1 MIHGI
6 FTIAARWRAEIE
18 SPRRPIDFIAEN
30 RMSPRLPWRI
40 ALTGLLAAA
49 CTGSRPALETG
60 APAPATVTTAPAPAD
75 TSSRPRPYPVF
86 ESRAFAQAVERGTR
100 LRSGAPGPS
109 YWQQWTRYSIEAAYD
124 PATGLLEGRSTVTY
138 FNRSPNNVAALYV
151 HLHGNVFAPDA
162 ARNRSVPTTTGGVTL
177 TRVAVRGQEMTQIGG
192 GNPRGYRVNG
202 TVLGLPMATPLAA
215 GDSVVLEFAWRY
227 TVPPNGAPRGGRDST
242 VAFVSYWYPQMAV
255 HDDVNGW
262 QLDPYMTNAE
272 FYMGYGDYDV
282 AITLPAGY
290 IIGATGTL
298 QNADQVLSAAT
309 RERLARARSSDSIV
323 HVVAAADQGAGKAT
337 AAGRRL
343 TWRFRAE
350 RVRDFAWG
358 TSRRYNWDATRA
370 AVGDIDGNGSA
381 DTSLIHSFWVPANAA
396 TAWAENAGYGKFSIE
411 FLSQFLWPYPYP
423 QMTSIQGPPS
433 CGGMEFPMITCIG
446 GSQWDPTSMFGVTV
460 HEIGHM
466 WFPMQVGSDEKRHS
480 WQDEGL
486 TQFNEGNAE
495 KAFFK
500 EKESST
506 ILGAQRAYIGL
517 AQADREVELMRHGDL
532 YPSYGAFGTASY
544 MKPAAILHMLRG
556 MLGEETFMRAYREYG
571 RRWQW
576 KHPTPLDLFNT
587 FEDVAGRDLDWF
599 WRTWFYETW
608 TLDQAVGAV
617 TPSAAGTT
625 IVIEDRGLAPMPANV
640 TVTYD
645 GGRTEQL
652 GVPVETWLRGA
663 RQATLTAPAGT
674 VTRVEID
681 APKFY
686 PDVDRANNVWTGA
699 ATQTD

>member
-1 MIHGI
+1 MHS
-6 FTIAARWRAEIE
+6 RSSWRA
-18 SPRRPIDFIAEN
+18 SLLA
-30 RMSPRLPWRI
+30 
-40 ALTGLLAAA
+40 LAAA
-49 CTGSRPALETG
+49 ACAGTQSAPETG
-60 APAPATVTTAPAPAD
+60 APAPATPPAAAATSD
-75 TSSRPRPYPVF
+75 TSTRPRPYPLF
-86 ESRAFAQAVERGTR
+86 ESRGFAQAVERGTR
-100 LRSGAPGPS
+100 LRTGAPGPG
-109 YWQQWTRYSIEAAYD
+109 YWQQWSRYGIEANYE
-124 PATGLLEGRSTVTY
+124 PATGLIEGRSTIVY
-138 FNRSPNNVAALYV
+138 HNRSPNNLSALFV
-151 HLHGNVFAPDA
+151 HLHGNVFSPEAVK
-162 ARNRSVPTTTGGVTL
+162 NRPVPTTGGVTL
-177 TRVAVRGQEMTQIGG
+177 TRVAVRGQELPQFSNA
-192 GNPRGYRVNG
+192 NPRGYRLNG
-202 TVLGLPMATPLAA
+202 TILGIPMATPLAA
-215 GDSVVLEFAWRY
+215 RDSVVLEFAWRY

-262 QLDPYMTNAE
+262 QTDPYLSNAE

-298 QNADQVLSAAT
+298 QNAAEVLSAAT
-309 RERLARARSSDSIV
+309 RERLDRARTSDSVV
-323 HVVAAADQGAGKAT
+323 HVIAAADQGAGKAT

-358 TSRRYNWDATRA
+358 VSNRYNWDATRA
-370 AVGDIDGNGSA
+370 VAGDADGNGSA
-381 DTSLIHSFWVPANAA
+381 DTALIHSFWVPGSQR
-396 TAWAENAGYGKFSIE
+396 TAWADNARYGRFSIE

-423 QMTSIQGPPS
+423 QMTSIQGTPS

-446 GSQWDPTSMFGVTV
+446 GSQWDSTSMFGVTV
-460 HEIGHM
+460 HELGHM

-495 KAFFK
+495 KTFFDQQ
-500 EKESST
+500 ESST
-506 ILGAQRAYIGL
+506 IVGAQRTYLGL
-517 AQADREVELMRHGDL
+517 AQAGREVELMRHGDL
-532 YPSYGAFGTASY
+532 YPDYVSFGTASY
-544 MKPAAILHMLRG
+544 MKTAAVLHMLRG
-556 MLGEETFMRAYREYG
+556 MLGEDTFMRAYREYG

-587 FEDVAGRDLDWF
+587 FNDVSGQDLDWF

-608 TLDQAVGAV
+608 TLDQAVGSV
-617 TPSAAGTT
+617 TPSAGGTA
-625 IVIEDRGLAPMPANV
+625 IVVEDRGLAPMPARV

-652 GVPVETWLRGA
+652 TVPVDTWLRGA
-663 RQATLTAPAGT
+663 REATLTAPAGP

-681 APKFY
+681 ASKFY
-686 PDVDRANNVWTGA
+686 PDIDRANNVWTGTA
-699 ATQTD
+699 AAASGSQ